1 MLVLG
6 LGFILVVPGMSG
18 RAAPTPAIAA
28 QHSGY
33 VAATWTTAA
42 RARNAVEMREVAKAS
57 TLEER
62 PAPPVIEPAPA
73 IAAAI
78 GTRVAPKPAQASS
91 FTPPP
96 GSGGD
101 GLAAIYAVFGS
112 SPGRQACCRHWR
124 ASMWPVPPRAP
135 VSPPP
140 VDIRLV
146 RTHDE
151 FAACEAMSRDIW
163 GAAERN
169 VVPRELLLTM
179 QHNGGLVHGAF
190 LAAGR
195 LVGFCFAFLGQRDG
209 QLRLCSHQL
218 GVLDEFRGS
227 GIGIALKQAQRYDAL
242 RLGIELVTWTFD
254 PLEARNAYINL
265 HRLGCI
271 ARLYDRD
278 HYGAMEDELNR
289 GLPSD
294 RFEAEWWL
302 RRTKPFLPAGDP
314 VVMLRVGA
322 DGEPVRELLDVS
334 PGTTVLISVPP
345 DFQAVKRASLEL
357 AVRWRMESRAAFEAA
372 LAAGLI
378 AVDFRRDGTYV
389 MALAP
394 ADVSRPDR

>member
-1 MLVLG
+1 
-6 LGFILVVPGMSG
+6 
-18 RAAPTPAIAA
+18 
-28 QHSGY
+28 
-33 VAATWTTAA
+33 
-42 RARNAVEMREVAKAS
+42 
-57 TLEER
+57 
-62 PAPPVIEPAPA
+62 
-73 IAAAI
+73 
-78 GTRVAPKPAQASS
+78 
-91 FTPPP
+91 
-96 GSGGD
+96 
-101 GLAAIYAVFGS
+101 
-112 SPGRQACCRHWR
+112 
-124 ASMWPVPPRAP
+124 MWSVPPE
-135 VSPPP
+135 VSASPDFAR
-140 VDIRLV
+140 VEIRLV
-146 RTHDE
+146 RSQEE
-151 FAACEAMSRDIW
+151 FAACEVMSREIW

-169 VVPRELLLTM
+169 VVPRELLRTIQL
-179 QHNGGLVHGAF
+179 NGGLVHGAF
-190 LAAGR
+190 AADSR
-195 LVGFCFAFLGQRDG
+195 LVGFCFAFLGRRDG

-218 GVLDEFRGS
+218 GVIAELRGG
-227 GIGIALKQAQRYDAL
+227 GIGIALKQAQRADAL
-242 RLGIELVTWTFD
+242 RLGYELVTWTFD

>member
-1 MLVLG
+1 MW
-6 LGFILVVPGMSG
+6 PGPS
-18 RAAPTPAIAA
+18 
-28 QHSGY
+28 
-33 VAATWTTAA
+33 
-42 RARNAVEMREVAKAS
+42 
-57 TLEER
+57 
-62 PAPPVIEPAPA
+62 
-73 IAAAI
+73 
-78 GTRVAPKPAQASS
+78 
-91 FTPPP
+91 
-96 GSGGD
+96 
-101 GLAAIYAVFGS
+101 
-112 SPGRQACCRHWR
+112 R
-124 ASMWPVPPRAP
+124 ASA
-135 VSPPP
+135 SPPP

-169 VVPRELLLTM
+169 VVPRELLLTI

-190 LAAGR
+190 LPAGQ
-195 LVGFCFAFLGQRDG
+195 LVGFCFAFLGRRDG
-209 QLRLCSHQL
+209 QLRFCSHQL
-218 GVLDEFRGS
+218 GVLEAFRGS

-242 RLGIELVTWTFD
+242 RLGVDLVTWTFD

-302 RRTKPFLPAGDP
+302 RRTKPFVPAGDP

-372 LAAGLI
+372 LTAGLI
-378 AVDFRRDGTYV
+378 VVDFRRDGAYV
-389 MALAP
+389 MALPPSAP
-394 ADVSRPDR
+394 GVSRPDR